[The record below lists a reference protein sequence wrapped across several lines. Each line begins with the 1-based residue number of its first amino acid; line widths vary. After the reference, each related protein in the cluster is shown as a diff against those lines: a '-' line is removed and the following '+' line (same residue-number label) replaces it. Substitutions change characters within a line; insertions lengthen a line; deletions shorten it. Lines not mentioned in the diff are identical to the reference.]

1 MSKDSTVRSHSEWS
15 CIFLYCRKL
24 SDNFRYCLAWSALFQ
39 DGVEAN
45 GETGGDREKE
55 SGGQAEE
62 RKGECCRTQVMYIL
76 YMRTGGGER
85 GRVLQFSGS
94 VSMYTPV
101 YCSWGKLLYLEE
113 IFKKSIKCLVKRIL
127 KTCWKLNK
135 KYCAN
140 FWKFSEDYS
149 INGCN
154 INHFNLF
161 FFIFCVVLGLLYSIY
176 VYCIFIGIVVSET
189 LPTDIFDCV
198 VIARI

>member
-1 MSKDSTVRSHSEWS
+1 MNDLVYLYTVGNCQTISDIVWHDL
-15 CIFLYCRKL
+15 LYFRMELRQMARQEETERRKVEDRRRRERESAAGL
-24 SDNFRYCLAWSALFQ
+24 RYCTYCTW
-39 DGVEAN
+39 
-45 GETGGDREKE
+45 
-55 SGGQAEE
+55 GQEEE
-62 RKGECCRTQVMYIL
+62 REGECCRTQVMYLL

-94 VSMYTPV
+94 VLYLCILQ
-101 YCSWGKLLYLEE
+101 YSWGKLLYLEE

-161 FFIFCVVLGLLYSIY
+161 FVWY
-176 VYCIFIGIVVSET
+176 
-189 LPTDIFDCV
+189 
-198 VIARI
+198 